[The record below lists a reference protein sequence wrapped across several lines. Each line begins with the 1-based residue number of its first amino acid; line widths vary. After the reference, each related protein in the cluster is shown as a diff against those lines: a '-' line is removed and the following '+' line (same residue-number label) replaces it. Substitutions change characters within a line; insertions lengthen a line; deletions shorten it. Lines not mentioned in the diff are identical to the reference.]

1 LGESRAGTLIRAMNL
16 EPEQEKD
23 LLYRS
28 ALQWLNLEEVDLWGP

>member
-1 LGESRAGTLIRAMNL
+1 L

-28 ALQWLNLEEVDLWGP
+28 ALSWLNLEEANVWGH